1 MSKKRKKRLQARDNE
16 QVEPSLATTEAPGE
30 IPVPY
35 PKTESASE
43 SVESEKA
50 GVSEQEPE
58 PEKMGSGE
66 EDLSNGDS
74 EEAGTRNSQ
83 IGRSL
88 PLWVWGLVV
97 VAGFLIAFWLVN
109 TYVLGTPSPSTWT

>member
-1 MSKKRKKRLQARDNE
+1 MSKKRRKRLQARDTE
-16 QVEPSLATTEAPGE
+16 RVEPSSATTEASGE

-50 GVSEQEPE
+50 GVSGQEPE

-66 EDLSNGDS
+66 EDLSSGGSD
-74 EEAGTRNSQ
+74 EAGTRDSQ
-83 IGRSL
+83 MRIL

-97 VAGFLIAFWLVN
+97 MASFLIAFWLIY
-109 TYVLGTPSPSTWT
+109 TYVLAAPPPSTQT